1 METQIFINNSFTK
14 FPNNK
19 NQQKSKYKYIKRK
32 YLYNIIILNLVLLLI
47 FSTFIIN
54 NEYIEYKKFIND
66 CKQLKR
72 FNIKKIVNNEN
83 PYLSICIPVH
93 NMEKYLER
101 AILSI
106 INQSFQD
113 FEIIIV
119 DDNSNDNSQ
128 TIMKMLQLEDNR
140 ITIINHYQ
148 NLGVY
153 SSRVDAILNAKGKF
167 IILMD
172 PDDMFLN
179 NKLFEKLFNYNLQLN
194 LDIIEFSVIYQEDR
208 KNTIYKPKYHFF
220 NHYHDFGKNIIY
232 QPELSNIIFYIPRT
246 NNYTSIICRTIWNKL
261 IRRTILL
268 ESIDYINKDFYNKY
282 LITADDTPINIMIF
296 QNANNYSNIYLPGYL
311 YNLRENSMSRGNNGH
326 KHEIIVSI
334 NYLLFYKFFYRY
346 IIDYKKDFNYLFYDM
361 ESSDSFLLKIKD
373 YRLKNYFPILY
384 SFIYG
389 ITKNRNISKEF
400 KKFSYNILA
409 YLNSNITYN

>member
-1 METQIFINNSFTK
+1 METQIFINNNNSSNK

-19 NQQKSKYKYIKRK
+19 IQHKNKCKYIKKK
-32 YLYNIIILNLVLLLI
+32 YFYNIIMLYLFLLLM

-54 NEYIEYKKFIND
+54 NDNIEYKKFIND

-72 FNIKKIVNNEN
+72 FNIKKAVNNEN

-119 DDNSNDNSQ
+119 NDNSNDNSKS
-128 TIMKMLQLEDNR
+128 IMKMLQIEDNR
-140 ITIINHYQ
+140 ITIINHFQ

-153 SSRVDAILNAKGKF
+153 SSRVDAILNARGKY
-167 IILMD
+167 IILLD

-208 KNTIYKPKYHFF
+208 KKTIYKPKYHYF
-220 NHYHDFGKNIIY
+220 NHYHDYGKNIIY

-246 NNYTSIICRTIWNKL
+246 NNYTAIICRTIWNKL
-261 IRRTILL
+261 IRKNILL
-268 ESIDYINKDFYNKY
+268 KAIDYINKDFNNQY

-296 QNANNYSNIYLPGYL
+296 QNANNFTNIYLPGYL
-311 YNLRENSMSRGNNGH
+311 YNLRANSMSRGNNGR

-346 IIDYKKDFNYLFYDM
+346 IIDYKKDLNYLFYDM
-361 ESSDSFLLKIKD
+361 KSSDSFLFKIKD
-373 YRLKNYFPILY
+373 YKLENYISIFN

-389 ITKNRNISKEF
+389 IINNENTSKEF
-400 KKFSYNILA
+400 KKFLYNILA
-409 YLNSNITYN
+409 Y

>member
-1 METQIFINNSFTK
+1 METQIFINNNNSSNK

-19 NQQKSKYKYIKRK
+19 IQHKNKCKYIKKK
-32 YLYNIIILNLVLLLI
+32 YFYNIIMLYLFLLLM

-54 NEYIEYKKFIND
+54 NDNIEYKKFIND

-72 FNIKKIVNNEN
+72 FNIKKAVNNEN

-119 DDNSNDNSQ
+119 NDNSNDNSKS
-128 TIMKMLQLEDNR
+128 IMKMLQIEDNR
-140 ITIINHYQ
+140 ITIINHFQ

-153 SSRVDAILNAKGKF
+153 SSRVDAILNARGKY
-167 IILMD
+167 IILLD

-208 KNTIYKPKYHFF
+208 KKTIYKPKYHYF
-220 NHYHDFGKNIIY
+220 NHYHDYGKNIIY

-246 NNYTSIICRTIWNKL
+246 NNYTAIICRTIWNKL
-261 IRRTILL
+261 IRKNILL
-268 ESIDYINKDFYNKY
+268 KAIDYINKDFNNQY

-296 QNANNYSNIYLPGYL
+296 QNANNFTNIYLPGYL
-311 YNLRENSMSRGNNGH
+311 YNLRANSMSRGNNGR

-346 IIDYKKDFNYLFYDM
+346 IIDYKKDLNYLFYDM
-361 ESSDSFLLKIKD
+361 KSSDSFLFKIKD
-373 YRLKNYFPILY
+373 YKLENYISIFN

-389 ITKNRNISKEF
+389 IINNENTSKEF
-400 KKFSYNILA
+400 KKFLYNEMIE
-409 YLNSNITYN
+409 

>member
-1 METQIFINNSFTK
+1 MEVQTFINNNNSSNK
-14 FPNNK
+14 FSYKKIPQK
-19 NQQKSKYKYIKRK
+19 NKYKYLKNK
-32 YLYNIIILNLVLLLI
+32 YLYYIIILTLVFILM
-47 FSTFIIN
+47 FWTFIIK
-54 NEYIEYKKFIND
+54 NENTEYKKFIND

-72 FNIKKIVNNEN
+72 FNIKKILNNEN

-119 DDNSNDNSQ
+119 NDNSNDN
-128 TIMKMLQLEDNR
+128 TLKIMKMLQLEDNR
-140 ITIINHYQ
+140 ITIVNHFQ

-153 SSRVDAILNAKGKF
+153 SSRVDAILNAKGKY

-179 NKLFEKLFNYNLQLN
+179 SQLFEKLFNYNLPLN

-208 KNTIYKPKYHFF
+208 KKTIYQPKFHFF
-220 NHYHDFGKNIIY
+220 NHYHNFGKNIIY
-232 QPELSNIIFYIPRT
+232 QPELSNIIFYIPQT

-268 ESIDYINKDFYNKY
+268 ESIDYINKDFNNKY

-296 QNANNYSNIYLPGYL
+296 QNANNYSNINLPGYL
-311 YNLRENSMSRGNNGH
+311 YNLRTNSMSRGNNGR
-326 KHEIIVSI
+326 KHEMIVSI
-334 NYLLFYKFFYRY
+334 NYLLYYKFFYRY
-346 IIDYKKDFNYLFYDM
+346 IIDYKKDLNYLFYDM
-361 ESSDSFLLKIKD
+361 KLSDPFLLKIKD
-373 YRLKNYFPILY
+373 YKLEKYFPILN
-384 SFIYG
+384 SFIYR
-389 ITKNRNISKEF
+389 ITKNENVSKEF
-400 KKFSYNILA
+400 KDFLYNILA
-409 YLNSNITYN
+409 Y

>member
-1 METQIFINNSFTK
+1 MEDQIFINNNNCSNK
-14 FPNNK
+14 FSK
-19 NQQKSKYKYIKRK
+19 NIIQQKSKYKYIKKK
-32 YLYNIIILNLVLLLI
+32 YLFNIIILNLVLLLM

-54 NEYIEYKKFIND
+54 NDNIEYKKFIND

-72 FNIKKIVNNEN
+72 FNIKKAVNNEN

-119 DDNSNDNSQ
+119 NDNSNDNSQ
-128 TIMKMLQLEDNR
+128 SIMKMLQLEDNR
-140 ITIINHYQ
+140 ITIINHLQ

-153 SSRVDAILNAKGKF
+153 SSRVDAILNAKGKY

-179 NKLFEKLFNYNLQLN
+179 NKLFEKLFNYNFQLN
-194 LDIIEFSVIYQEDR
+194 LDIIEFSVLYQEG
-208 KNTIYKPKYHFF
+208 KKKTIYKPNYHYF
-220 NHYHDFGKNIIY
+220 NHYHDFGKNLVY

-261 IRRTILL
+261 IRKNILL
-268 ESIDYINKDFYNKY
+268 KAIDYINKDFNNKY

-296 QNANNYSNIYLPGYL
+296 QNANNYSNMNFPGYL
-311 YNLRENSMSRGNNGH
+311 YNLRANSMSRGNNGH

-346 IIDYKKDFNYLFYDM
+346 IIDFQKDLNYLFYDM
-361 ESSDSFLLKIKD
+361 KSSDSFLLKIKD
-373 YRLKNYFPILY
+373 YKLENYIPILN
-384 SFIYG
+384 SFIYE
-389 ITKNRNISKEF
+389 IIKNENASKDF
-400 KKFSYNILA
+400 KEFSYNILE
-409 YLNSNITYN
+409 YLNDNKI

>member
-1 METQIFINNSFTK
+1 METQIFINNNNSSNK
-14 FPNNK
+14 FPINK
-19 NQQKSKYKYIKRK
+19 TQHKGKYKYIKRK
-32 YLYNIIILNLVLLLI
+32 YFYNIIILHLI
-47 FSTFIIN
+47 LFLMFSTFIIN
-54 NEYIEYKKFIND
+54 NDNIEYKKFIND

-113 FEIIIV
+113 FEMIIV
-119 DDNSNDNSQ
+119 NDNSNDNSK

-140 ITIINHYQ
+140 ITIINHFQ

-153 SSRVDAILNAKGKF
+153 SSRVDAILNARGKY

-194 LDIIEFSVIYQEDR
+194 LDIIEFSVIYQEGW
-208 KNTIYKPKYHFF
+208 KKTIYKPKYHYL
-220 NHYHDFGKNIIY
+220 NHYHDFGKNIFY

-246 NNYTSIICRTIWNKL
+246 NNYTAIICRTIWNKL
-261 IRRTILL
+261 IRKNILL
-268 ESIDYINKDFYNKY
+268 KAIDYINKDFNNQY

-296 QNANNYSNIYLPGYL
+296 HNANNYSNINLPGYL
-311 YNLRENSMSRGNNGH
+311 YNLRANSMSRGNNGH
-326 KHEIIVSI
+326 KHQIIVSI

-346 IIDYKKDFNYLFYDM
+346 IIDYKKDLNYLFYDM
-361 ESSDSFLLKIKD
+361 KSSDTFLFKIKD
-373 YRLKNYFPILY
+373 YKLENYIYILN

-389 ITKNRNISKEF
+389 IIKNGKTTKEF
-400 KKFSYNILA
+400 KKFLYNLLA
-409 YLNSNITYN
+409 Y

>member
-1 METQIFINNSFTK
+1 METQIFINNNNSSNK
-14 FPNNK
+14 FPINK
-19 NQQKSKYKYIKRK
+19 TQHKGKYKYIKRK
-32 YLYNIIILNLVLLLI
+32 YFYNIIILHLI
-47 FSTFIIN
+47 LFLMFSTFIIN
-54 NEYIEYKKFIND
+54 NDNIEYKKFIND

-119 DDNSNDNSQ
+119 NDNSNDNSK

-140 ITIINHYQ
+140 ITIINHFQ

-153 SSRVDAILNAKGKF
+153 SSRVDAILNARGKY

-179 NKLFEKLFNYNLQLN
+179 NKLFEKLFNYNFQLN
-194 LDIIEFSVIYQEDR
+194 LDIIEFSVIYQEGSKR
-208 KNTIYKPKYHFF
+208 TIYKPKYHYL
-220 NHYHDFGKNIIY
+220 NHYHDFGKNIFY

-246 NNYTSIICRTIWNKL
+246 NNYTAIICRTIWNKL
-261 IRRTILL
+261 IRKNILL
-268 ESIDYINKDFYNKY
+268 KAIDYINKDFNNQY

-296 QNANNYSNIYLPGYL
+296 HNANNYSNINLPGYL
-311 YNLRENSMSRGNNGH
+311 YNLRANSMSRGNNGH

-346 IIDYKKDFNYLFYDM
+346 IIDYKKDLNYLFYDM
-361 ESSDSFLLKIKD
+361 KSSDTFLFKIKD
-373 YRLKNYFPILY
+373 YKLENYIYILN

-389 ITKNRNISKEF
+389 IIKNGKTTKEF
-400 KKFSYNILA
+400 KKFLYNILE
-409 YLNSNITYN
+409 Y